1 MWVKLNPST
10 DQPFVPG
17 RPVDRPQSRISVQNS
32 RMSKIVE
39 TFDFSKNQYPCRRY
53 GHVMFWQRSAVRP
66 LQHEQQHGQRRR
78 WPRPPCSASSAAR
91 ASQSLARRHLVP
103 PLPRAGVARDVTL
116 GCRAQL
122 NALTPA
128 ARPRPRPRPR
138 PPFCAVG
145 GPS

>member
-1 MWVKLNPST
+1 MYPKWRST
-10 DQPFVPG
+10 
-17 RPVDRPQSRISVQNS
+17 RTKMIISVWAIIVTETDTPTS
-32 RMSKIVE
+32 RTCQIG
-39 TFDFSKNQYPCRRY
+39 FRCF
-53 GHVMFWQRSAVRP
+53 GSAVRP
-66 LQHEQQHGQRRR
+66 LQHGQQHGQRRR

-103 PLPRAGVARDVTL
+103 PLPRGGVARDVTL

-128 ARPRPRPRPR
+128 ARPVAPRPR
-138 PPFCAVG
+138 PPLCVVG